1 MNPQEQWMWWRSSI
15 FQDWS
20 MIKLLHFCCHQFYIL
35 KEVPKPQ
42 RTIMS
47 KTDWPNLVNP
57 NSQSQ
62 QLELHTSHFLT
73 TKLESWCDQQYL
85 LWVLLNHSMGSR
97 LCGDLLVWHT
107 SNFDAET
114 SLKIQKAP
122 ERKMGSRWSWQD
134 FWFWRFSSI
143 SSSIYQILYKVN
155 ESCFL
160 FMWSVRHANLA
171 VW

>member
-1 MNPQEQWMWWRSSI
+1 
-15 FQDWS
+15 
-20 MIKLLHFCCHQFYIL
+20 
-35 KEVPKPQ
+35 
-42 RTIMS
+42 
-47 KTDWPNLVNP
+47 
-57 NSQSQ
+57 
-62 QLELHTSHFLT
+62 LHTSHFLT

-143 SSSIYQILYKVN
+143 SSSIYQILYGMFLQYKVN

-160 FMWSVRHANLA
+160 FMWSVRLANLA